1 MDYNSFLIASPE
13 QLKKFAREYYMQGDS
28 IIKVL
33 DKLKRHYDMKTKGL
47 GYVIHW
53 TYMRLVGCSLVY
65 HINALYM
72 IRRTKLQEYYKLWG
86 LSSSRKQANTIESI
100 APFVQQIKDKFQN
113 AGGADIHQK
122 LHVQHG
128 IKASK

>member
-1 MDYNSFLIASPE
+1 M
-13 QLKKFAREYYMQGDS
+13 
-28 IIKVL
+28 IKVL
-33 DKLKRHYDMKTKGL
+33 DKLKRHYDMKIKEL

-53 TYMRLVGCSLVY
+53 IYIRLVGCSLVY
-65 HINALYM
+65 YINALYM

-100 APFVQQIKDKFQN
+100 APFVQQIKDKFLN
-113 AGGADIHQK
+113 AGAADIRQK
-122 LHVQHG
+122 LRVRHG